1 MTTANN
7 LMKSALLMATIVIGT
22 VGCWELY
29 LRQKGTFISY
39 DDEAELWSD
48 KRARVYEPSQKTTVF
63 IGSSRIKYDL
73 SIDTWK
79 RITGKDA
86 IQLAIEGN
94 SPLAILEDLGN
105 DQNFRGNLVID
116 ATELLFFTFEPQ
128 FNAKPEANIS
138 YYHKQTYAQ
147 KASFQLNRLLE
158 SQFVFLNKSYFSLNA
173 ELGNLPIQ
181 DRPGIMG
188 DPRFPIDFSTISFDR
203 EDRMNPIF
211 LSDTAMQNQVRGIWS
226 YLINKIKTS
235 PPPKENPIPVVLQKA
250 KKAIDQIRKR
260 GGDAVFI
267 RPPSSGPF
275 FIAEQDIFKRQFFWD
290 PLLATTQTN
299 GIYFTDYPTLNILEC
314 KEEWSHLNPAA
325 AKKYTKELIKL
336 LPSKFTN

>member
-1 MTTANN
+1 
-7 LMKSALLMATIVIGT
+7 MKSAILMATIVIGT

-73 SIDTWK
+73 DMETWK
-79 RITGKDA
+79 KITGKDA

-94 SPLAILEDLGN
+94 SPLTILEDLGN
-105 DQNFRGNLVID
+105 DQNFKGNLVID
-116 ATELLFFTFEPQ
+116 ATELLFFTFAPQ

-173 ELGNLPIQ
+173 ELGNLAIQ

-188 DPRFPIDFSTISFDR
+188 DPRFPIDFGTIGFNR
-203 EDRMNPIF
+203 QDRMNPIF
-211 LSDTAMQNQVRGIWS
+211 LSDTTMQNQVRGIWS
-226 YLINKIKTS
+226 FLINKIKTT
-235 PPPKENPIPVVLQKA
+235 PPPTDNPIPLVQLKA
-250 KKAIDQIRKR
+250 KKAIDQIKAR
-260 GGDAVFI
+260 GGDVVFI

-275 FIAEQDIFKRQFFWD
+275 WIAEQEIFKRQLFWD
-290 PLLATTQTN
+290 PLLAVTHSN
-299 GIYFTDYPTLNILEC
+299 GIYFTDHPTLSVLKC
-314 KEEWSHLNPAA
+314 KEEWSHLNPEGAIT
-325 AKKYTKELIKL
+325 YTTELIKL
-336 LPSKFTN
+336 LPTKFTN